1 MAQTG
6 TEKKKKKNL
15 DQKKSFNYE
24 IIKVGGR
31 GTQWS
36 RTACL
41 NLSGTA
47 NTFPDIITY
56 TLIKRN
62 TD

>member
-31 GTQWS
+31 GNS
-36 RTACL
+36 VE
-41 NLSGTA
+41 
-47 NTFPDIITY
+47 
-56 TLIKRN
+56 
-62 TD
+62 